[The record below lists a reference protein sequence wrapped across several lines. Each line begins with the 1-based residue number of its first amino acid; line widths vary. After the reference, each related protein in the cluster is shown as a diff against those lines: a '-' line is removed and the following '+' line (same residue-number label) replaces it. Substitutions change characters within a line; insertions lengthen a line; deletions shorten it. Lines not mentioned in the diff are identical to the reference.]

1 MKKNDNGLKLKLA
14 SKLING
20 VECIKDFVLASK
32 NADIVS
38 IEVLLD
44 NNGVFEIEVLNKK
57 IVVANKQDFLNWYE
71 SKLLE
76 TKIEDVEFDQ
86 CIGCSFGNHVVIF
99 NKGTFPRRPQ
109 EFTGSTKAGIMFTI
123 SEGMISKTQLCIN
136 FLKTEN
142 RTVFQCVGDE
152 VAKNIKAGYSDAE
165 AVAMYDA
172 NPNSEFSYI
181 TKKVNEEFNNGFF

>member
-1 MKKNDNGLKLKLA
+1 MHNN
-14 SKLING
+14 LIKTKG
-20 VECIKDFVLASK
+20 VLMDFVSATK
-32 NADIVS
+32 NADIS
-38 IEVLLD
+38 TIEILLD
-44 NNGVFEIEVLNKK
+44 NNGFFEIEDLNKK
-57 IVVANKQDFLNWYE
+57 IVTANKQDFLNWYE

-76 TKIEDVEFDQ
+76 TKIEEVEFDQ

-99 NKGTFPRRPQ
+99 NKGSFPRRPQ
-109 EFTGSTKAGIMFTI
+109 EFTDSTKAGIMFTV
-123 SEGMISKTQLCIN
+123 SDGMISKTQLCIN

-152 VAKNIKAGYSDAE
+152 IAKNIKAGFSDAE

-181 TKKVNEEFNNGFF
+181 TKKVNEEFKNEFF

>member
-1 MKKNDNGLKLKLA
+1 MLNN
-14 SKLING
+14 LINTKD
-20 VECIKDFVLASK
+20 ILMDFVSATK
-32 NADIVS
+32 NADIS
-38 IEVLLD
+38 TIASLLD
-44 NNGVFEIEVLNKK
+44 KNGVFEIEDLNKK
-57 IVVANKQDFLNWYE
+57 IVTANKQDFLNWYE

-76 TKIEDVEFDQ
+76 TKIDEVEFDQ

-99 NKGTFPRRPQ
+99 NKGSFPRRPQ
-109 EFTGSTKAGIMFTI
+109 EFTDSTKAGIMFTI
-123 SEGMISKTQLCIN
+123 SDGKISKTQLCIN

-152 VAKNIKAGYSDAE
+152 IAKNIKAGYSDAE

-181 TKKVNEEFNNGFF
+181 TKKVNEEFNNEFF

>member
-1 MKKNDNGLKLKLA
+1 LKQV

-44 NNGVFEIEVLNKK
+44 NNGVFEIEDLNKK

-76 TKIEDVEFDQ
+76 TKIEKVEFDQ

>member
-1 MKKNDNGLKLKLA
+1 MDNIIG
-14 SKLING
+14 
-20 VECIKDFVLASK
+20 
-32 NADIVS
+32 
-38 IEVLLD
+38 EV
-44 NNGVFEIEVLNKK
+44 V
-57 IVVANKQDFLNWYE
+57 
-71 SKLLE
+71 
-76 TKIEDVEFDQ
+76 DQ

-99 NKGTFPRRPQ
+99 NKGKFPRIPQ
-109 EFTGSTKAGIMFTI
+109 EFTDSTKAGIMFTI

-181 TKKVNEEFNNGFF
+181 TKKVNEEFNNEFF

>member
-1 MKKNDNGLKLKLA
+1 LKQV

-76 TKIEDVEFDQ
+76 TKIEEVEFDQ

-99 NKGTFPRRPQ
+99 NKGKFPRETEEP
-109 EFTGSTKAGIMFTI
+109 
-123 SEGMISKTQLCIN
+123 SEKFKSVLKLVFDGNLISKISFC
-136 FLKTEN
+136 
-142 RTVFQCVGDE
+142 
-152 VAKNIKAGYSDAE
+152 Y
-165 AVAMYDA
+165 
-172 NPNSEFSYI
+172 
-181 TKKVNEEFNNGFF
+181 

>member
-1 MKKNDNGLKLKLA
+1 MPKT
-14 SKLING
+14 S
-20 VECIKDFVLASK
+20 F
-32 NADIVS
+32 IVS
-38 IEVLLD
+38 EVELIKLFISASRCPDMSNIGQLLD
-44 NNGVFEIEVLNKK
+44 NNGVFEIEDLNKK
-57 IVVANKQDFLNWYE
+57 IVNANKQEFLNWYE

-76 TKIEDVEFDQ
+76 TKIEEVEFDQ

-109 EFTGSTKAGIMFTI
+109 EFTDSTKAGIMFTI
-123 SEGMISKTQLCIN
+123 SEGLISKTQLCIN

-152 VAKNIKAGYSDAE
+152 IAKNIKAGYSDAE

-181 TKKVNEEFNNGFF
+181 TKKVNEEFNKEFF